1 MKQWQ
6 HMGNKKQ
13 QRHPGRSN
21 RDFISSSNRPRHNQ
35 VTQNLKLYWDLKMLF
50 DILGQKVWKT

>member
-13 QRHPGRSN
+13 QRDPGRSN
-21 RDFISSSNRPRHNQ
+21 RDFISSSNRPIQ
-35 VTQNLKLYWDLKMLF
+35 AQLQPGDTELETV
-50 DILGQKVWKT
+50 LGP